1 MMNIYGL
8 RNCDTCRKARKALD
22 AANIAYAF
30 HDLREE
36 SVSKAQIAKWA
47 KAAGFEAM
55 LNRSSATWRGLT
67 DADKTGVN
75 ETKAVALMA
84 AHPALIKRPLVALD
98 DGAVLVGWTAET
110 QAAVGLL

>member
-1 MMNIYGL
+1 MNLYGL
-8 RNCDTCRKARKALD
+8 KNCDTCRKARKALD

-36 SVSKAQIAKWA
+36 IVSKAQIAKWA
-47 KAAGFEAM
+47 KAAGWEIL
-55 LNRSSATWRGLT
+55 LNRSSTTWRSLA

-84 AHPALIKRPLVALD
+84 AHPALIKRPLIAFG
-98 DGAVLVGWTAET
+98 DGSVVVGWTTEAQT
-110 QAAVGLL
+110 AAGLR